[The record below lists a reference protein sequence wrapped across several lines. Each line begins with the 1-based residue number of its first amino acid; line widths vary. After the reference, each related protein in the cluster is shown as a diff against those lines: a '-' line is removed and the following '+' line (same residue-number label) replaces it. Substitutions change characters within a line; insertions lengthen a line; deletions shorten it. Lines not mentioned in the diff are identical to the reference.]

1 LDKLLLAYDGS
12 EPSKHALEVTSNLAK
27 KLGAKVYLLYVI
39 DVDAATEL
47 FGEYS
52 GKIAEELMEK
62 AKEIL
67 REALEALKSK
77 GIEVEELVDAG
88 TPPEKIV
95 ENAKKYDVYMII
107 MGAHGYGGIKKL
119 LIGSVSEKV
128 IRLSD
133 RPVLVV
139 KNPKHHK

>member
-1 LDKLLLAYDGS
+1 MDKLLLAYDGS
-12 EPSKHALEVTSNLAK
+12 EPSKHALEVAADLAK
-27 KLGAKVYLLYVI
+27 KLGAKVYLLYVV
-39 DVDAATEL
+39 DVNAATEL

-52 GKIAEELMEK
+52 GKIAEELMQK

-67 REALEALKSK
+67 RDAVDHLKSK
-77 GIEVEELVDAG
+77 GVDVEEVVDAG
-88 TPPEKIV
+88 TPAEKIV
-95 ENAKKYDVYMII
+95 ENAKKFDVYMII
-107 MGAHGYGGIKKL
+107 VGAHGYGGIRKL

-128 IRLSD
+128 IRMSD